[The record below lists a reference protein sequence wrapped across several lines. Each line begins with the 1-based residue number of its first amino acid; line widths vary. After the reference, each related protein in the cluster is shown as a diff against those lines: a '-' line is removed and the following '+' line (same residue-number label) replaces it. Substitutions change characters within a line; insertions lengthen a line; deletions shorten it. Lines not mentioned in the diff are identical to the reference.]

1 MLILYRQKQGYY
13 WYTLRT
19 GRKMPWHLRISP
31 ENSATPILLAISRYE
46 IPQGN
51 AVKEMG
57 NAAFIMTPFGEKEL
71 RNKVHDLLE
80 KS

>member
-1 MLILYRQKQGYY
+1 MPEEARIILVYTRKEQKN
-13 WYTLRT
+13 TLT
-19 GRKMPWHLRISP
+19 ICEHLRNSP

-51 AVKEMG
+51 AVKRMG

-71 RNKVHDLLE
+71 RDTIHNLLG